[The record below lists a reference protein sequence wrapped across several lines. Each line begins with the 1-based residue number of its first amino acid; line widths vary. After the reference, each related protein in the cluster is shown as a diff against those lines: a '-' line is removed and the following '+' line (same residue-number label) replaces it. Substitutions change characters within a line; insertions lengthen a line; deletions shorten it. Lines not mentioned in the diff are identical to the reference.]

1 MSYYR
6 PTLTSRV
13 CADCRDL
20 CTKALTEGRLA
31 VANPQNFLY
40 CSILV
45 PVRLSSVKPRVM
57 TSQSS
62 VNFPKIGLKTAQ
74 NGEKYSKKQVM
85 RAGFALVV

>member
-1 MSYYR
+1 MEQAIRLSTESQSNLLS
-6 PTLTSRV
+6 PTDSTS
-13 CADCRDL
+13 
-20 CTKALTEGRLA
+20 GRQSQA
-31 VANPQNFLY
+31 TAMRERERENNG
-40 CSILV
+40 
-45 PVRLSSVKPRVM
+45 SSVKPRVM